1 MKKVVAC
8 TAVVMVG
15 MGEVDSPKHRKE
27 VERQELRVPWR
38 REGVEEDPPVSGLT
52 KSRRCH

>member
-1 MKKVVAC
+1 MRRVLAC
-8 TAVVMVG
+8 AAVLMVG
-15 MGEVDSPKHRKE
+15 MGEGDSPKHRNE

-52 KSRRCH
+52 KRRRCR